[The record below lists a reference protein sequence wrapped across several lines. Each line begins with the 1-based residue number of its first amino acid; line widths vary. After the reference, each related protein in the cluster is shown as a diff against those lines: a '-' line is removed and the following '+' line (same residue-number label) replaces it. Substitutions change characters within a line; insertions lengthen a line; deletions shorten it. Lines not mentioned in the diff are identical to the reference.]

1 MGIFNKIGKKQWV
14 LILSLTAVLL
24 VAAGSV
30 FGYIMAQTPEVKNT
44 FDPVVVT
51 CAVEE
56 QFDGVVKQDVCIR
69 NTGDVDA
76 YIRAMVLI
84 NWADPDGKVLA
95 ADPVE
100 GIDYV
105 VQWGDARWV
114 KGNDGFWY
122 YTEKVVSQEAT
133 ADLIET
139 LTVNESVEGYQ
150 LMVQILATAIQAE
163 PITVVEN
170 TWGVTVDQNSI
181 TIS

>member
-1 MGIFNKIGKKQWV
+1 MGIVNKIGKKQWV

-84 NWADPDGKVLA
+84 NWTDPDGKVLA
-95 ADPVE
+95 ADPV
-100 GIDYV
+100 
-105 VQWGDARWV
+105 
-114 KGNDGFWY
+114 
-122 YTEKVVSQEAT
+122 
-133 ADLIET
+133 
-139 LTVNESVEGYQ
+139 
-150 LMVQILATAIQAE
+150 
-163 PITVVEN
+163 
-170 TWGVTVDQNSI
+170 QNSRYKHSGTSMQPYI
-181 TIS
+181 P